1 MATFSK
7 TPPLNP
13 RRPWAEL
20 TCPACNEKFY
30 IIRSLVGMRVT
41 CSAACKKAHRDATW
55 ETITCLQCKSEA
67 KARKIDGA
75 KFCSFACSRRY
86 LKGEN
91 HALWV
96 SNREK
101 KCLHCGGVFA
111 RYLKKEDGRELYSE
125 KKFCSVGCR
134 IEHGRIH
141 TDMPVGTVSIYG
153 DGYKMVKLG
162 PKKWVPEH
170 RHIMEQVLGRPL
182 LKEELVHHR
191 YGDPQD
197 NDPDHLMVTSGF
209 SEHQKIHYW
218 AERHGLRDMWVHPIE
233 GIEL

>member
-7 TPPLNP
+7 TPPKNP
-13 RRPWAEL
+13 RNPWAEL
-20 TCPACNEKFY
+20 VCPACKETFY
-30 IIRSLVGMRVT
+30 MIQSLLGKRVT
-41 CSAACKKAHRDATW
+41 CSAVCKKAHRETTW
-55 ETITCLQCKSEA
+55 EIVTCLQCKRER
-67 KARKIDGA
+67 KLRKIEGA
-75 KFCSFACSRRY
+75 KFCSFGCSRRY

-101 KCLHCGGVFA
+101 KCLHCGEVFA
-111 RYLKKEDGRELYSE
+111 RYRRKDGGRELYSE
-125 KKFCSVGCR
+125 RRFCSAECR
-134 IEHGRIH
+134 LSHRRNNSKV
-141 TDMPVGTVSIYG
+141 PVGTVSVYR
-153 DGYKMVKLG
+153 DGYKMIKVAQDR
-162 PKKWVPEH
+162 WMPEH
-170 RHIMEQVLGRPL
+170 RHVMEQVLGRPL